1 MQETPHKYGLF
12 FYFIFI
18 RAIHF
23 WKLRYNDE
31 IQDWNLA
38 NTERA
43 FKDGKCSFILP
54 RFQKKSKYFDTT
66 RDRELDGRKNL
77 QDDYLKQFGIVAA
90 LPLKEFIRKRNVM
103 IQNAK
108 GNIILA
114 GQSLENCF

>member
-1 MQETPHKYGLF
+1 MMRYRIGIWQIQKE
-12 FYFIFI
+12 
-18 RAIHF
+18 R
-23 WKLRYNDE
+23 LRMENV
-31 IQDWNLA
+31 L
-38 NTERA
+38 
-43 FKDGKCSFILP
+43 FILP

-108 GNIILA
+108 GNNYISRTVTGKRFDIREDNE
-114 GQSLENCF
+114 SIVNSIKHNKT